1 MAARYVAPEIVFN
14 ATYVGLACCAPLSLL
29 HVALVLAAK
38 VDRYSVILIVFLTVV
53 IVIVIRTFI
62 VLLIGASVIE
72 IGIAIGSTSN

>member
-1 MAARYVAPEIVFN
+1 MAARSVAPEIVLN

-38 VDRYSVILIVFLTVV
+38 VDRDSVILIVFLTVV